1 MTPFLVVRL
10 LVLLL
15 LHVMVVVMHM
25 MVVMVVVVHVTM
37 AVSVLSIPV
46 WFGVCVD
53 VVRALKVCRD
63 HATMASQRRAR

>member
-15 LHVMVVVMHM
+15 LHVMV
-25 MVVMVVVVHVTM
+25 MVVVVHVMVAVVVHVTM